1 MASSEFYIILFGLC
15 SALFWGAG
23 DFSGGLASRRTSAY
37 SVVALSQFVSLL
49 ILLAAVLLVVPEPF
63 STRGALL
70 GSAAGISGAIGL
82 VALYTGLSRSKM
94 GMVAPLTAVIAAV
107 IPVLY
112 SLIRAGAPSNP
123 ELLGILI
130 AFFAVWLISS
140 GDQIGKLNLKDLGLP
155 LLAGLGFG
163 IFFIVIADATEVATL
178 WPLVF
183 ARISSV
189 VFILL
194 VGMLVGKIIL
204 PDRQQIPLI
213 VIAGI
218 FDTGGNLF
226 YIFATRFGR
235 LDIAAVL
242 SSFYP
247 AATVFLAR
255 LLLKEQLTRH
265 QWVGVVL
272 AILAVVLIA
281 I

>member
-1 MASSEFYIILFGLC
+1 
-15 SALFWGAG
+15 
-23 DFSGGLASRRTSAY
+23 
-37 SVVALSQFVSLL
+37 
-49 ILLAAVLLVVPEPF
+49 
-63 STRGALL
+63 
-70 GSAAGISGAIGL
+70 
-82 VALYTGLSRSKM
+82 
-94 GMVAPLTAVIAAV
+94 MVAPLTAVIAAV

-163 IFFIVIADATEVATL
+163 IFFIVIADATEGATL

-194 VGMLVGKIIL
+194 VGMLVGKITL
-204 PDRQQIPLI
+204 PDRQQILLI